1 MKNEV
6 FYVETEEK
14 VLLAQEL
21 ARTMVRFRRIGWQD
35 KSKHGIRMSEYM
47 LLCTLKECNASKIKG
62 IKVSDLSTRMRITPA
77 AVTHMIN
84 SLEEAGYIERLPDST
99 DRRVVLVC
107 PTEKSLGV
115 MEKMQAEHLEFLQ
128 DWVAFLGEQDSKEL
142 IRLLKT
148 SFDYVKERRDKS
160 GKDYKK

>member
-6 FYVETEEK
+6 FNVETEEK
-14 VLLAQEL
+14 VILAQEL
-21 ARTMVRFRRIGWQD
+21 ARTMVRFRRIGGQD

-47 LLCTLKECNASKIKG
+47 LLCTLKECKASKTKG
-62 IKVSDLSTRMRITPA
+62 IKVSDLSTRMKITPA

-84 SLEEAGYIERLPDST
+84 SLEEAGYIERLSDST

-107 PTEKSLGV
+107 PTEKSLRV
-115 MEKMQAEHLEFLQ
+115 MEEMQAEHLEFLQ

-142 IRLLKT
+142 IRLLKI
-148 SFDYVKERRDKS
+148 SFEYLRERREKN
-160 GKDYKK
+160 GENCKK